1 MRARSTC
8 AQPSR
13 AAPAARATFTAAL
26 PPCLRYRAIV
36 VDRAVTLEPER
47 HAASRPV
54 IAAPPRR
61 IRTGPLPTLP
71 RGGLAPIHGFE
82 GKLPLLILA
91 GFAVLAAIQLG
102 LAW

>member
-1 MRARSTC
+1 MM
-8 AQPSR
+8 
-13 AAPAARATFTAAL
+13 
-26 PPCLRYRAIV
+26 
-36 VDRAVTLEPER
+36 VDRAVTLDSKRPVE
-47 HAASRPV
+47 ASRPV
-54 IAAPPRR
+54 IAVQPRR

-71 RGGLAPIHGFE
+71 RGDLSPILGFE